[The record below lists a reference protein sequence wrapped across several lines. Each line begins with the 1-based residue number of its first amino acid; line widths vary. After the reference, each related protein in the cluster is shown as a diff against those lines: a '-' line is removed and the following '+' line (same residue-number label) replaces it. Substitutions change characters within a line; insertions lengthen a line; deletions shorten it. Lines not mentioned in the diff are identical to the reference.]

1 MILFDIIKHQS
12 IIDKREPRSDTL
24 QFLEKKRYSV
34 SKKKFIK
41 YGDMHIDHFLS
52 TVNNDENNDDNFSN
66 TDFTKYTILKL
77 VYNNSK
83 NKKKF
88 L

>member
-41 YGDMHIDHFLS
+41 YGDMHIDHFLR
-52 TVNNDENNDDNFSN
+52 TVDNDENNDVEVKIYELLK
-66 TDFTKYTILKL
+66 TKYGKEETIC
-77 VYNNSK
+77 
-83 NKKKF
+83 
-88 L
+88 

>member
-52 TVNNDENNDDNFSN
+52 TVNNDENNDVEVKIYELLK
-66 TDFTKYTILKL
+66 TKYGKEETIC
-77 VYNNSK
+77 
-83 NKKKF
+83 
-88 L
+88 